1 MAVTIAGVSTLGVR
15 LSYGIET
22 TAGQKPATFTL
33 LPRVNQISGIE
44 LDTETIDASALEDS
58 TERSIAGRQSTGG
71 DWSFD
76 FNLTTETKTIYKTM
90 LTSAKTALASGKRTW
105 FQIDIPNLDEAFF
118 VVAQPGEKVP
128 LPDVGQNELLV
139 ASISCTIDEYKEM
152 DTKVEPTDSSS
163 STT

>member
-22 TAGQKPATFTL
+22 TAGQKPAAFTL

-90 LTSAKTALASGKRTW
+90 LTASKTALASGKRTW
-105 FQIDIPNLDEAFF
+105 FQIDIPNLDESFF